1 MKNIL
6 SFIGAQKI
14 KIGLSILALILIGGV
29 YFLVP
34 GGAGEFTRAYE
45 GYQTVAKAQDV
56 AVFYP
61 STESNEIR
69 KELFTVLSRTLIGDI
84 SDEERLSSARRGIE
98 LLRFAERDIDA
109 MADLSPE
116 VAARLSDV
124 RNSDSLFVSQK
135 TRNMISDVSELGER
149 RKTLIEDIR
158 GLSYKANFYTE
169 EIFQRI
175 IADNGALTREH
186 ALFLNE
192 QVPLVEEQFD
202 KRSQLYTDLQ
212 KTSAEIA
219 GVVGHFDD

>member
-1 MKNIL
+1 MKKIL
-6 SFIGAQKI
+6 SFISAQKT
-14 KIGLSILALILIGGV
+14 KLGLGAFCIALLVAV

-61 STESNEIR
+61 STENNEIR

-84 SDEERLSSARRGIE
+84 SDEERLTSAKRGIE
-98 LLRFAERDIDA
+98 LLRYAERDIDA

-124 RNSDSLFVSQK
+124 RATNSLFVSQK
-135 TRNMISDVSELGER
+135 TRDMIRDVSEFGEK

-186 ALFLNE
+186 TLFLNE

-202 KRSQLYTDLQ
+202 KRSQLYKDLERTADQ
-212 KTSAEIA
+212 IA
-219 GVVGHFDD
+219 GVVSDFDD